1 MAAYNPDGW
10 LDILGLFI
18 LAAAGAIG
26 TIVPAW
32 LLKKRRGPSDEPVS
46 PSEVRAR
53 LETIDDELETLLS
66 EVTQL
71 RRASTHFGAA
81 MADGAVEN
89 LRRLAFDSEERV
101 KDAIRAV
108 HRDVR
113 ECAKQ
118 LDN

>member
-1 MAAYNPDGW
+1 MNAYNPDGW

-18 LAAAGAIG
+18 LAAAGAVG

-32 LLKKRRGPSDEPVS
+32 ILKKRHKSLDKPLS
-46 PSEVRAR
+46 PAEIRVK
-53 LETIDDELETLLS
+53 LEGLEEDLEQLLT

-89 LRRLAFDSEERV
+89 LRRLAFESEERT

-108 HRDVR
+108 HRDVLLCQKEINR
-113 ECAKQ
+113 
-118 LDN
+118 